1 MKYWRI
7 PAFVFVV
14 IILMFFLFRKSK
26 TDAILQT
33 VVIDSANCW
42 TGAGP
47 NQIPVDSVGNII
59 RYGYQL
65 ISNTAKYLGPKG
77 SISHSTNGMNCQNC
91 HLDAGTKPW
100 GNNYGAVASQYPKIR
115 ARSGKLES
123 IEMRVNDCLQR
134 SLNGLPLD
142 STSREMRSIVA
153 YIIWLGKE
161 VPKGEKPKGT
171 GIQDLPFL
179 SRAADPNKGQQNYI
193 ISCSKCHGIKGEGMP
208 ALNSIGFTYPPLWG
222 RNSYNDGAGIYRLSR
237 FAGFIKNNMPNP
249 VNYHHPAISN
259 EVAWD
264 IAAFVNSQPRP
275 HKDQSMDW
283 PVISK
288 KPIDCPIGPYN
299 DSLSEKQHKYGP
311 FTVALKSIKK

>member
-1 MKYWRI
+1 MKFWKLLS
-7 PAFVFVV
+7 F
-14 IILMFFLFRKSK
+14 ILIATICLFFLCRKSNSEHISEIV
-26 TDAILQT
+26 T
-33 VVIDSANCW
+33 IDTANCW

-47 NQIPVDSVGNII
+47 YQIPTDSSGNII
-59 RYGYQL
+59 RYGYLL
-65 ISNTAKYLGPKG
+65 ISNTAQYLGPKG

-134 SLNGLPLD
+134 SLNGLTLD
-142 STSREMRSIVA
+142 CNSKEMRSIVA
-153 YIIWLGKE
+153 YIKWLGKE
-161 VPKGEKPKGT
+161 VPRGEKPKGA

-179 SRAADPNKGQQNYI
+179 SRAADPFKGQQYYTIN
-193 ISCSKCHGIKGEGMP
+193 CAKCHGIKGDGMP
-208 ALNSIGFTYPPLWG
+208 ALNGIGFTYPPLWG

-283 PVISK
+283 PDINK
-288 KPIDCPIGPYN
+288 KTIDCPMGPYA
-299 DSLSEKQHKYGP
+299 DSLSEKQHKFGP
-311 FTVALKSIKK
+311 FIGSSNNIKK